1 MEFRK
6 VLTVLAIAV
15 FGLLLGHAAPAE
27 AYTKTFRDPMVKSR
41 LLDGCYSWPGP
52 CKSRKQANAF
62 CRRKGFDF
70 AVDYDAVNKTGT
82 FKTKRLGDGGTC
94 KLSCTVMR
102 YVKCRSNDYDD
113 DGENDHGEF
122 DDDE

>member
-1 MEFRK
+1 MARPVQVQKAGEC
-6 VLTVLAIAV
+6 VL
-15 FGLLLGHAAPAE
+15 
-27 AYTKTFRDPMVKSR
+27 
-41 LLDGCYSWPGP
+41 
-52 CKSRKQANAF
+52 QAQ
-62 CRRKGFDF
+62 GFDF